1 MDTIANNKGR
11 SGSTDQAAGNGEQLR
26 LSFSL
31 VLQFREQRHDGT
43 AAEQSRRRWGRGA
56 HRRRERQTR
65 ICSFESPIK

>member
-43 AAEQSRRRWGRGA
+43 AAEQSRL
-56 HRRRERQTR
+56 
-65 ICSFESPIK
+65 